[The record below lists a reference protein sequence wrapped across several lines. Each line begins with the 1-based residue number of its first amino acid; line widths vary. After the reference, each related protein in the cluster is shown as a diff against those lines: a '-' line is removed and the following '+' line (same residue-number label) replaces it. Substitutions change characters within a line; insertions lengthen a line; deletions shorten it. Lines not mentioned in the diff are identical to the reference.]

1 MIKNKNNLS
10 RVPIV
15 TLPKSSLQKTCSI
28 NIQEEKKSVRR
39 LLFFSSAYLCARL
52 CARQDKFS
60 PNSIFNSNHMQYYDD
75 VQTTQQDQ
83 NVTTEGVNGAPTAD
97 EEEGE
102 TGEGSERQGSES

>member
-1 MIKNKNNLS
+1 MCA
-10 RVPIV
+10 V
-15 TLPKSSLQKTCSI
+15 
-28 NIQEEKKSVRR
+28 
-39 LLFFSSAYLCARL
+39 FFSSRVLISVRACA
-52 CARQDKFS
+52 QDKFS